1 MEYRVNRNVTEQPA
15 PYSPWPRRCPKC
27 RAGLHREV
35 VILMSGSTF
44 DRVIRNDARYA
55 NGLAGG
61 WSCMCGFWEDAGK
74 EVILT
79 PELAQLARG
88 VKREKQPE
96 VYKTEAFGGRLSKA
110 AQDAVKRYYA
120 DIERMLKKKTG
131 WETIATL
138 LRQITGAKFHH
149 ETLRRYYL
157 LQQQERGA

>member
-1 MEYRVNRNVTEQPA
+1 MTEKTEQPA
-15 PYSPWPRRCPKC
+15 PCSPWPRRCPRC
-27 RAGLHREV
+27 GARLNREV
-35 VILMSGSTF
+35 VVLMSGSTF
-44 DRVIRNDARYA
+44 DRVSRCDARHA
-55 NGLAGG
+55 NGMAAG
-61 WSCMCGFWEDAGK
+61 WSCASLCGHWEDAGK

-79 PELAQLARG
+79 PELASLARG
-88 VKREKQPE
+88 IRQHKQPE

-110 AQDAVKRYYA
+110 AQDAVKRYYT

>member
-1 MEYRVNRNVTEQPA
+1 
-15 PYSPWPRRCPKC
+15 
-27 RAGLHREV
+27 
-35 VILMSGSTF
+35 MSGSTF
-44 DRVIRNDARYA
+44 DRVSRNDARYA

-74 EVILT
+74 EVHLT
-79 PELAQLARG
+79 PELASLARG
-88 VKREKQPE
+88 IRQQKQPD

-110 AQDAVKRYYA
+110 AQDAVKRYYT

>member
-1 MEYRVNRNVTEQPA
+1 
-15 PYSPWPRRCPKC
+15 
-27 RAGLHREV
+27 
-35 VILMSGSTF
+35 MSGSTF
-44 DRVIRNDARYA
+44 DRVSRNDARYV

-74 EVILT
+74 EVHLT

-88 VKREKQPE
+88 VKREKQPD

-110 AQDAVKRYYA
+110 AQDAVKRYHR